1 MQFSVPQLQMLNA
14 PFLDDKIQVKS
25 NYYSSM
31 LLHLPTQLYL
41 RPITTPCLR
50 PRGLRNSSKVPFCIN
65 FIFSKKKNVA
75 HLRLQPIPKKKAPL
89 AFLFVWGRSAGTK
102 LKDASSSKM
111 SQLKACLWRR
121 GLHGAGSKSGAAH
134 THATEIFS
142 VAWVWAAPDFY
153 TSGELHT
160 NAFYTNSGHSFQ
172 SKI

>member
-1 MQFSVPQLQMLNA
+1 MYDIQFSVLQLQMLNA
-14 PFLDDKIQVKS
+14 PFWMIKYKS
-25 NYYSSM
+25 RAIISM

-41 RPITTPCLR
+41 RPITTQCLR

-65 FIFSKKKNVA
+65 FIKKKNVA

-121 GLHGAGSKSGAAH
+121 GLHGAGSKSGAAQ
-134 THATEIFS
+134 TNA
-142 VAWVWAAPDFY
+142 FY
-153 TSGELHT
+153 T